1 MDDSSRRRGRWAWFS
16 SFAKNDDREFEY
28 AYSMVGASVSSNDPT
43 NGHQDQAR
51 EGVQVDGVGVIL
63 ETSLVEARGEILV
76 QIADHLA
83 SFGL

>member
-43 NGHQDQAR
+43 NGDPDQTR
-51 EGVQVDGVGVIL
+51 EDIQRGRVGAML
-63 ETSLVEARGEILV
+63 EPSLVEVRGEILV